1 MSINEEHEAEKR
13 VLDAAKTVFHKR
25 GYFGTRMQDIADE
38 AGINKAMLHYYFRSK
53 DKLFEAVFEEAL
65 SRVFGRILKS
75 FSGEGTFEEKVR
87 TFSESY
93 IDLILQDPYIP
104 AFVIHE
110 INHNPEK
117 IKYFISEKMGI
128 DPGFLIDMINEE
140 IKKGKLKNIEPLQII
155 TTIISASIFP
165 FIGKPILQH
174 VFDLDDDSFADLMQE
189 RKKIIPEIILNGIKK

>member
-1 MSINEEHEAEKR
+1 MSINEEHDAEKR
-13 VLDAAKTVFHKR
+13 IMDAAKTVFHKR

-53 DKLFEAVFEEAL
+53 DKLFESVFEEAL
-65 SRVFGRILKS
+65 TSVFGRILKS
-75 FSGEGTFEEKVR
+75 FNAEGTFEEKLNGFV
-87 TFSESY
+87 ESY
-93 IDLILQDPYIP
+93 IDLILKDPYIP

-128 DPGFLIDMINEE
+128 DPGFLVDMINEE
-140 IKKGKLKNIEPLQII
+140 IKKGNLKKIDPLQII

-174 VFDLDDDSFADLMQE
+174 VFDLDDDSFTALMQE